1 MKADIHPVYFPE
13 VTVTCSCGNSWVTG
27 STQESLQTDLCH
39 KCHPFYTGEQRIV
52 DTEGQ
57 VERFYRKLE
66 ARQQHVTESEET
78 APQAVAGEI
87 ELGEI
92 GLSKRALTALSE
104 ANISNAEDVIGRLAE
119 CCHGKSD
126 GIGLVRWRGGNRSSV
141 IGSSADDGY
150 LSGRTL
156 VVARNG
162 GGCDRGWLGEGRMV
176 RFVGYSTGTAGRQ

>member
-78 APQAVAGEI
+78 VPQAVAAEI

-119 CCHGKSD
+119 GGEESLLSITGFGRKSLID
-126 GIGLVRWRGGNRSSV
+126 LKK
-141 IGSSADDGY
+141 A
-150 LSGRTL
+150 L
-156 VVARNG
+156 RNLNVELP
-162 GGCDRGWLGEGRMV
+162 DQSED
-176 RFVGYSTGTAGRQ
+176 

>member
-78 APQAVAGEI
+78 VPQAVAAEI

-92 GLSKRALTALSE
+92 GLGKRALTALSE

-119 CCHGKSD
+119 GGEESLLSIAGFGRKSLID
-126 GIGLVRWRGGNRSSV
+126 LKK
-141 IGSSADDGY
+141 A
-150 LSGRTL
+150 L
-156 VVARNG
+156 RNLNVELP
-162 GGCDRGWLGEGRMV
+162 DQSED
-176 RFVGYSTGTAGRQ
+176 SD

>member
-78 APQAVAGEI
+78 VPQAVAAEI

-119 CCHGKSD
+119 GGEESLLSIVGFGRKSLID
-126 GIGLVRWRGGNRSSV
+126 LKK
-141 IGSSADDGY
+141 A
-150 LSGRTL
+150 L
-156 VVARNG
+156 RNLNVELP
-162 GGCDRGWLGEGRMV
+162 DQSED
-176 RFVGYSTGTAGRQ
+176 